1 MEDFSYIK
9 ANAWSLR
16 PGETRGKLVCV
27 EKTKYGTFKYYYDES
42 DNSYWYESE
51 VTERFNR
58 EIKEK
63 EKERKQC
70 SRRLRDGLRE
80 DLHQDSA

>member
-1 MEDFSYIK
+1 MKDFAYVK

-42 DNSYWYESE
+42 DDSYWYESE
-51 VTERFNR
+51 RTEKFHR
-58 EIKEK
+58 EMKEREK
-63 EKERKQC
+63 EKKRC
-70 SRRLRDGLRE
+70 SRESKNGFRRE
-80 DLHQDSA
+80 SA

>member
-51 VTERFNR
+51 VTERFHR

-63 EKERKQC
+63 EKERKRC
-70 SRRLRDGLRE
+70 SKESRSGFAKSRE
-80 DLHQDSA
+80 QSA